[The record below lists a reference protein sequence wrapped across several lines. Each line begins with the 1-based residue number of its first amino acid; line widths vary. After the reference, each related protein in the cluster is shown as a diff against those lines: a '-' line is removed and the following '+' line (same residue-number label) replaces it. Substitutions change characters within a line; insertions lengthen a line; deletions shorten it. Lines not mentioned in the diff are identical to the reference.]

1 MASKAVIDA
10 VGAYLGTTW
19 QASDGTNLTVIA
31 ANTLGEA
38 PAAPFLQVQYPVAS
52 ERHVG
57 MAGVG
62 NRVFREEGAIRV
74 VMTVTR
80 GLGQTKAV
88 GWCDELRSLFR
99 AQQFGGVTTYS
110 PSPAVDNDQND
121 AGAYWVLSF
130 SVPYFY
136 DLFA

>member
-1 MASKAVIDA
+1 MDA

-19 QASDGTNLTVIA
+19 QAGDGTNFAVIA
-31 ANTLGEA
+31 SNTLGEA
-38 PAAPFLQVQYPVAS
+38 PAPPFLQVQFPVAS

-62 NRVFREEGAIRV
+62 NRVFREDGAIRI
-74 VMTVTR
+74 VMTVKR
-80 GLGQTKAV
+80 GLGQADAV
-88 GWCDELRSLFR
+88 GWCDELRVLFR
-99 AQQFGGVTTYS
+99 AKQFGGVTTYS

-121 AGAYWVLSF
+121 VGAYWVLSF